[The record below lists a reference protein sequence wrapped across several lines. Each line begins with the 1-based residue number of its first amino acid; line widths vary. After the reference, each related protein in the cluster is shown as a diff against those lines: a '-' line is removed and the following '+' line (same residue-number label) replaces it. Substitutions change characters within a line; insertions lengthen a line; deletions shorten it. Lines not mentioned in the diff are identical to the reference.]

1 MYLLRRLRLDVL
13 ALVLSVLALTVALGG
28 ETLVT
33 QASQLME
40 RYARVEIVGT
50 STTRPALDVDDQ
62 ATGGNIVMVK
72 ANKTPRVWMNSSG
85 ILYSAGAIVAP
96 AVHTQTPTPTPTSTF
111 TPTPTRTPT
120 PTSTPT
126 RTSTPT
132 ATP

>member
-1 MYLLRRLRLDVL
+1 MNFLRRVRLDVL
-13 ALVLSVLALTVALGG
+13 ALTLSVLALAISLGG
-28 ETLVT
+28 EAMVT

-72 ANKTPRVWMNSSG
+72 ANKTPRVWISASG

-96 AVHTQTPTPTPTSTF
+96 AVHTQTPTPTSTPTF
-111 TPTPTRTPT
+111 TPTPTH
-120 PTSTPT
+120 TPT